1 MTRRTK
7 IVCTL
12 GPAVDSYEQVLAL
25 VEAGMDVARFN
36 FSHGKHSEH
45 GRRYDWVRR
54 ASDATGH
61 AVAILADLQG
71 PKIRLGEFAGGPV
84 EWATGETVT
93 ITVRDVIG
101 THDLVSTTYK
111 LLPGDV
117 RPGDSILVDDGR
129 VQLRVLSS
137 SDTDVTLKVIEG
149 GIVSDHKG
157 INLPG
162 VHVTTP
168 ALTDKDAEDL
178 RYALGLRADFIALS
192 FVRSAADI
200 VPVHEI
206 MDEYGA
212 RLPVIAKVE
221 KPEAVQALDQII
233 AAFDGVMVA
242 RGDLGVEMHLE
253 DVPLVQKLIIDH
265 CRSQAKPVIVATQ
278 MLESMITNAR
288 PTRAE
293 ASDVANAALDGAD
306 ALMLSGETS
315 VGRFAVETVRTMAR
329 IISSAE
335 QARVRAISASN
346 RTQGGALGIA
356 ALDIAETLNAKAVI
370 AFTQTGDTA
379 RRLARHHRTIPLL
392 AFTPTPAVRS
402 QLALS
407 WGVETFLTDLVDS
420 TDEMIAQVDEV
431 LLKVDRAQ
439 RDELVVV
446 VAGTPV
452 ATAGATN
459 TIRLHRLGSV

>member
-36 FSHGKHSEH
+36 FSHGRHAEH
-45 GRRYDWVRR
+45 GMRYDWVRK

-61 AVAILADLQG
+61 AVAVLADLQG
-71 PKIRLGEFAGGPV
+71 PKIRLGNFADGPV
-84 EWATGETVT
+84 EWLQGETVV
-93 ITVRDVIG
+93 ITTDDVPG
-101 THDLVSTTYK
+101 DHDRVSTTYTE
-111 LLPGDV
+111 LPKDV
-117 RPGDSILVDDGR
+117 RPGDSVLVDDGR
-129 VQLRVLSS
+129 VQLRVMAS
-137 SDTDVTLKVIEG
+137 SDTDVTLKVVEG
-149 GIVSDHKG
+149 GTVSDHKG

-162 VHVTTP
+162 VNVSTP
-168 ALTDKDAEDL
+168 ALTEKDEEDL
-178 RYALGLRADFIALS
+178 RYALTLRADFIALS

-200 VPVHEI
+200 IPVHKI
-206 MDEYGA
+206 MDEIGA

-278 MLESMITNAR
+278 MLESMITAAR

-306 ALMLSGETS
+306 ALMLSGGVRRRGLS
-315 VGRFAVETVRTMAR
+315 ARGGRHHGRDHPQGRSRSAVAGADAR
-329 IISSAE
+329 R
-335 QARVRAISASN
+335 ARHGGRRGRRRPDRRGDA
-346 RTQGGALGIA
+346 RGRGALDR
-356 ALDIAETLNAKAVI
+356 LS
-370 AFTQTGDTA
+370 
-379 RRLARHHRTIPLL
+379 RRLYDDR
-392 AFTPTPAVRS
+392 
-402 QLALS
+402 
-407 WGVETFLTDLVDS
+407 
-420 TDEMIAQVDEV
+420 
-431 LLKVDRAQ
+431 VDRATP
-439 RDELVVV
+439 RARAPGPPDPRHRPERARG
-446 VAGTPV
+446 AGPGPGV
-452 ATAGATN
+452 GA
-459 TIRLHRLGSV
+459 